1 MKWFAMQQSNAAE
14 RPVPRSVGRKRV
26 AEQPTVAIRYLSMV
40 TVQMRCGAF
49 KIRRRVSSSCYNL
62 SSSRQPC
69 GLRCRN
75 RPLRRA
81 DNLVPAALWLAD
93 YWACLCVASGQKPS
107 ALLEKSHEKIMRR
120 VATTASPS
128 ESRAANR
135 DLGLCFLCSSSMF
148 ISIICDGLDD
158 RP

>member
-1 MKWFAMQQSNAAE
+1 MERFAVQESNAAE
-14 RPVPRSVGRKRV
+14 RPVPPD
-26 AEQPTVAIRYLSMV
+26 A
-40 TVQMRCGAF
+40 
-49 KIRRRVSSSCYNL
+49 
-62 SSSRQPC
+62 RQPC

-75 RPLRRA
+75 GPLRRA

-135 DLGLCFLCSSSMF
+135 DLGLCFVLCALRQCSS
-148 ISIICDGLDD
+148 L
-158 RP
+158 

>member
-1 MKWFAMQQSNAAE
+1 M
-14 RPVPRSVGRKRV
+14 
-26 AEQPTVAIRYLSMV
+26 PTISFRLLY
-40 TVQMRCGAF
+40 
-49 KIRRRVSSSCYNL
+49 
-62 SSSRQPC
+62 
-69 GLRCRN
+69 GLLTIG
-75 RPLRRA
+75 PALR
-81 DNLVPAALWLAD
+81 
-93 YWACLCVASGQKPS
+93 GFGS

>member
-1 MKWFAMQQSNAAE
+1 MVCRARVERGGTPRAA
-14 RPVPRSVGRKRV
+14 PRRQEACCGATYRRH
-26 AEQPTVAIRYLSMV
+26 QYLSMV

-49 KIRRRVSSSCYNL
+49 KIRRRVYRVASTYPADA
-62 SSSRQPC
+62 RQPC

-75 RPLRRA
+75 GPLRRA

-120 VATTASPS
+120 VATIASPS

-135 DLGLCFLCSSSMF
+135 DLGLCFVLF
-148 ISIICDGLDD
+148 VNVHLYNL
-158 RP
+158 

>member
-1 MKWFAMQQSNAAE
+1 MKWFAVQESNAAALRRQE
-14 RPVPRSVGRKRV
+14 
-26 AEQPTVAIRYLSMV
+26 TC
-40 TVQMRCGAF
+40 CGATYRRHPLPIHGYGSDEMRRLQDQASSLVELLRP
-49 KIRRRVSSSCYNL
+49 IRLEATMWIALSQWT
-62 SSSRQPC
+62 SSSRRQ
-69 GLRCRN
+69 
-75 RPLRRA
+75 
-81 DNLVPAALWLAD
+81 LVPAALWLAD

-128 ESRAANR
+128 ERVGSPIAASASA
-135 DLGLCFLCSSSMF
+135 LCSSSMF